1 MSFELGESVRR
12 CGLESGGRRDLLEAL
27 ATYADDETGLATV
40 SQLSLALHAGL
51 TERHARRILTQLVSD
66 ARLEGLVRL
75 VAPPRGR
82 GRSAVYRLH
91 LERVEPLAAAVKIAQ
106 RACHA
111 GAAKALMA
119 AGLVGAPL
127 SPQNMRRVFGRLR
140 SLCEAEGQ
148 APAAAA
154 IAAQAALF
162 EAALA
167 AEAPGRL
174 ADGSELPFGSLA
186 PRPAAACGKPVEK
199 RRGNPDILSR
209 NPDILSGPH
218 NKDTSP
224 SRINPLSRPEARE
237 GAVEDAP
244 LPGGPESAP
253 QPAPAPGES
262 PAGFQGVCEAGAAVP
277 TSQAALHKRPETG
290 KSLISAS
297 TVPGGFLIDPEAML
311 GHLQGG
317 REVVR
322 AFLEAFRHR
331 PARVTPEGVL
341 AVTASGEKEAFR
353 LARDWLD
360 PLLAWAAESGLSGV
374 VFEAHPPQGPP

>member
-12 CGLESGGRRDLLEAL
+12 CGLETGGRRDLLEAL

-51 TERHARRILTQLVSD
+51 TERHARRILAQLVTD
-66 ARLEGLVRL
+66 DRLEGLVRL
-75 VAPPRGR
+75 ISAPRGR
-82 GRSAVYRLH
+82 GRTAVYRLH

-119 AGLVGAPL
+119 SGLVGAAL
-127 SPQNMRRVFGRLR
+127 SPHNMRRVFGCLR
-140 SLCEAEGQ
+140 SLCLAEGQ

-167 AEAPGRL
+167 AEAPGTL
-174 ADGSELPFGSLA
+174 ADGSQLPFGRLA
-186 PRPAAACGKPVEK
+186 KSPLPACGKPVEK
-199 RRGNPDILSR
+199 RPGNPDILSE

-218 NKDTSP
+218 NKDSSP
-224 SRINPLSRPEARE
+224 SRINPLSRDPARE
-237 GAVEDAP
+237 GAVDG
-244 LPGGPESAP
+244 LPEK
-253 QPAPAPGES
+253 PAAAPGER
-262 PAGFQGVCEAGAAVP
+262 AQGLQGVCEAAGARPAREAP
-277 TSQAALHKRPETG
+277 AEGPDAAAKPAKAL
-290 KSLISAS
+290 LSAA
-297 TVPGGFLIDPEAML
+297 TAPGGFLIDPEAVL
-311 GHLQGG
+311 GHLTGG
-317 REVVR
+317 REAVR

-331 PARVTPEGVL
+331 PARVTPQGVL
-341 AVTASGEKEAFR
+341 AISASGAGEAFT
-353 LARDWLD
+353 LARDWID

-374 VFEAHPPQGPP
+374 VFEEGQPRGPP